1 MLNQDYREMLLLFIE
16 NNVEFLLVGAYAMA
30 AHGYP
35 RATADIDIFVNPN
48 PSNAARVFKA
58 LSKFGA
64 AMKDVTI
71 QDFETPGTIF
81 QIGVEPRRIDIITE
95 IDGLTFEEASEGLD
109 IIDIEGLAIPLIS
122 KDKLIMNKLATG
134 RDKDRRDAER
144 LQGKKEK

>member
-1 MLNQDYREMLLLFIE
+1 MLSLLIE

-35 RATADIDIFVNPN
+35 RATADIDIFVKPD

-58 LSKFGA
+58 LSEFGA
-64 AMKDVTI
+64 ALKDVTI

-95 IDGLTFEEASEGLD
+95 IDGLTFEEASEGRD
-109 IIDIEGLAIPLIS
+109 IINIEGLAVPLIS
-122 KDKLIMNKLATG
+122 KQKLIINKLATG
-134 RDKDRRDAER
+134 RDKDRLDAER